1 MIFLIP
7 LGNSF
12 NNRGQIEGDEFY
24 SRRILGQEDQEDQE
38 DQGDQGDQGVFI
50 VYSIFSGRSIE
61 GFESFT

>member
-24 SRRILGQEDQEDQE
+24 SRRMIGQEGQEDQE
-38 DQGDQGDQGVFI
+38 DQGDHPEAFDLLG
-50 VYSIFSGRSIE
+50 SGAIADLL
-61 GFESFT
+61 